1 MKLLKTHLLPL
12 LAIAFSIGATANLK
26 AADADASSPTARA
39 IVTVQ
44 AKHGTQ
50 PAQLNSNDLFVYQG
64 KQRAQV
70 TGVKALQGDD
80 AGLQLFI
87 YLDDSTGASTLG
99 SRLPELKTFIRSLPA
114 TTQVAIG
121 YMRNGGFS
129 LAQSF
134 TTEHEDAVNA
144 LRLPMGTPGGNGSPY
159 FALSYLVKH
168 WPSKERV
175 QRRAVLM
182 LTDGIDR
189 YYNNYEVND
198 PYVDAATKDSQ
209 HLGVLVYSIYLHGSG
224 SYPSR
229 GGWST
234 TMAQSRLQEVSN
246 KTGGECFLEGLMTP
260 ISLTPYLNQLSDRLA
275 NQYEVTFLASKES
288 GLQPVTIRSELPK
301 IKLLAPRDVVV
312 RSNAS

>member
-1 MKLLKTHLLPL
+1 MKPFRTHLITL
-12 LAIAFSIGATANLK
+12 LAIASSIGTTANLK
-26 AADADASSPTARA
+26 AAGADASSPTARA

-44 AKHGTQ
+44 AKHGSQ

-70 TGVKALQGDD
+70 TAVKPLQGDD

-87 YLDDSTGASTLG
+87 YLDDSTGPLTLG

-129 LAQSF
+129 LAQPF

-168 WPSKERV
+168 WPSKEQV

-182 LTDGIDR
+182 LTDGVDR
-189 YYNNYEVND
+189 YYNSYEVND

-224 SYPSR
+224 LYPGR
-229 GGWST
+229 GGWSA

-260 ISLTPYLNQLSDRLA
+260 VSLTPYLNQLTDRLA
-275 NQYEVTFLASKES
+275 NQYEVSFLASKES

-301 IKLLAPRDVVV
+301 VKLLAPHDVVV